1 MLTVKNLTVAYAD
14 TPVFADVAVH
24 FNAGKIT
31 GIIGP
36 NGAGKSTLIKAI
48 LGLIKV
54 QSGKVDFSGHTLKE
68 VQQAI
73 AYVEQRKDLD
83 LTFPINVLDLVL
95 TGTYGR
101 LGLLKSPGKK
111 ERQAALE
118 ALEQVG
124 LADFTKRQIS
134 QLSGGQRVFV
144 ARAIV
149 QQADIMILD
158 EPFVGI
164 DMKSEQEIMAI
175 LNQWRD
181 AGKTLIV
188 VHHDLNKVSNYF
200 DELVVMNHG
209 IIAEGPVEEV
219 YTAQNIERAF
229 SADLFNVLFAT
240 KEGASV

>member
-1 MLTVKNLTVAYAD
+1 M
-14 TPVFADVAVH
+14 
-24 FNAGKIT
+24 
-31 GIIGP
+31 
-36 NGAGKSTLIKAI
+36 
-48 LGLIKV
+48 
-54 QSGKVDFSGHTLKE
+54 
-68 VQQAI
+68 
-73 AYVEQRKDLD
+73 
-83 LTFPINVLDLVL
+83 LDLVL

-134 QLSGGQRVFV
+134 QLSGGQLQRVFV

-229 SADLFNVLFAT
+229 SGRSFQRAVCNQGRGERISSLAEFFTALGKYDFLQSALITAIMVGIMSGLIGSFIILRGMSLMGDAISMRCFRALPLLICWVST
-240 KEGASV
+240 S